1 MEHDS
6 VCGLLL
12 FEKLN
17 VAINTNAAICY
28 DH

>member
-1 MEHDS
+1 MERSS

-12 FEKLN
+12 LEKLN
-17 VAINTNAAICY
+17 VAINTNVAICY